1 MSLSRLELLKLIKLV
16 GYTKKQ
22 SYNVILEAILGRVLE
37 IYDNNNNNN
46 SNTDI
51 KILEKYIDNIR
62 NNPVSYTFC
71 HGDGGCDAIAYE
83 EMLDILKTNY
93 REPKLIIY
101 IN

>member
-22 SYNVILEAILGRVLE
+22 SYNVILEAILGGVLE
-37 IYDNNNNNN
+37 IGDNNNN

-51 KILEKYIDNIR
+51 KILDKYIDNIR

>member
-1 MSLSRLELLKLIKLV
+1 MSLSRLELLKLIKLE

-22 SYNVILEAILGRVLE
+22 SYNVILEAILGGVLE
-37 IYDNNNNNN
+37 IGDNNKN

-51 KILEKYIDNIR
+51 KILEKYIDNIK

-71 HGDGGCDAIAYE
+71 HGDGGCDAIDYE
-83 EMLDILKTNY
+83 EMLNILKTNY

>member
-22 SYNVILEAILGRVLE
+22 SYNVILEAILGGVLE
-37 IYDNNNNNN
+37 IGDNNNN

-51 KILEKYIDNIR
+51 KILDKYIDNIR

-71 HGDGGCDAIAYE
+71 YGDGGCDAIAYE